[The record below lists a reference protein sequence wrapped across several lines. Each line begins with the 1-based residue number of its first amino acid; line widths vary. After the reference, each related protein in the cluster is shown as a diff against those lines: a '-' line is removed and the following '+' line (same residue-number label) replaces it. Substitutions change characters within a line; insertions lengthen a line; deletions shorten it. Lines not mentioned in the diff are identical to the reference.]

1 MDGALRSPKS
11 RYRAQGVPIVK
22 KFFLSAVVVAA
33 LVSVYVVADAQA
45 QRGPAS
51 GPMPTVGIVDI
62 SYIFK
67 NHARFQQQME
77 SMKQDAEATKN
88 QIMKEKERIT
98 KEMERLKDY
107 KQGTAEYNKLEEDIT
122 HMQADFNAKAAL
134 QQKDFLERESR
145 VYIAVYKEVA
155 DAVNLVSRQRGMTL
169 VLRFNGD
176 PVEPGNRESVL
187 REINKP
193 IVHYT
198 READITPDVISEVN
212 RGGGGAPP
220 ARSATRPTGVGVP
233 GRPQ

>member
-1 MDGALRSPKS
+1 VRK
-11 RYRAQGVPIVK
+11 GVPIVK
-22 KFFLSAVVVAA
+22 KFYLSAVVVAA
-33 LVSVYVVADAQA
+33 LVTVYVAADAQA

-77 SMKQDAEATKN
+77 SMKQDAETTKN
-88 QIMKEKERIT
+88 QIMKEKERIQ
-98 KEMERLKDY
+98 KVMEQLKDY

-212 RGGGGAPP
+212 RGGGAAP
-220 ARSATRPTGVGVP
+220 ARSAARPGGVGVP
-233 GRPQ
+233 VQPR